1 MDSVRLPPGRVGP
14 LTPAMV
20 RRIGLTGGIGSGKST
35 VAGLLVRQG
44 AVLVDTDAI
53 ARAIAQP
60 GGIATPA
67 LEAAFGPGIIAPDGG
82 LDRAAM
88 RRIVFA
94 DAGAK
99 RRLEAILHPLIG
111 TETERQ
117 AAAAGDD
124 AVVVF
129 DVPLLVESGRWR
141 TLVDRVLV
149 VDATE
154 ETQMKRVVLRSG
166 WAPEAVQAVIAQQA
180 SRKAR
185 RAAADAVIYNESL
198 TLEQLGAQVWGLWER
213 WVAAGTR

>member
-1 MDSVRLPPGRVGP
+1 MV
-14 LTPAMV
+14 V

-35 VAGLLVRQG
+35 VAGLLVAQG

-53 ARAIAQP
+53 ARSIALP
-60 GGIATPA
+60 GGIAMPA
-67 LEAAFGPGIIAPDGG
+67 LEAAFGPGVIDAAGG

-88 RRIVFA
+88 RQIVFA

-99 RRLEAILHPLIG
+99 ARLESILHPLIG
-111 TETERQ
+111 AETQRQ
-117 AAAAGDD
+117 AAAAGED

-141 TLVDRVLV
+141 AIVDRVLV

-154 ETQMKRVVLRSG
+154 ETQLKRVVARSG
-166 WAPEAVQAVIAQQA
+166 WAPEAVKAVIAQQA
-180 SRKAR
+180 TRRAR

-198 TLEQLGAQVWGLWER
+198 NLEELAQEVRGFWER
-213 WVAAGTR
+213 WAKSGTR